1 VANKTINGKLCT
13 IIWHVDDLK
22 ILHLNKNVVEV
33 IIRLLNEKFGKETP
47 LTTTRG
53 KVLEYLGMML
63 DYTTKGKVKISMY
76 DYIDKLLT
84 ELPLDINGSIKT
96 PGTSHLFNV
105 NKDTTKL
112 LEEKAQLFHHLVA
125 KLLYLSRRT
134 IQDIQMAVAF
144 LCMRVKSPDEDDYK
158 KLTRVMQYLC
168 TSKDL
173 TLTIELGE
181 QPN

>member
-1 VANKTINGKLCT
+1 M
-13 IIWHVDDLK
+13 
-22 ILHLNKNVVEV
+22 VEA
-33 IIRLLNEKFGKETP
+33 IIRLLNEKS
-47 LTTTRG
+47 LITTTRVR
-53 KVLEYLGMML
+53 VLEYLGMTL

-76 DYIDKLLT
+76 NYIDKLLT